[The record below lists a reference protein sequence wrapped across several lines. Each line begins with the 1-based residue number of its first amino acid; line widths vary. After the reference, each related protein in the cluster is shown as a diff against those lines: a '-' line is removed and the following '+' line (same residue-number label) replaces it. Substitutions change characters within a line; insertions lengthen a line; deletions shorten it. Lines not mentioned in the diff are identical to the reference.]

1 MIIDRLTKYA
11 HLISFCKDYG
21 AEQLKYVIL
30 NRLIRY
36 HKIPKE
42 LTSDRDKLFT
52 FKYWQTFISM
62 LEARLRLFTAYHPRT
77 DEQTERINQT
87 LKQYLRHYVNYHQD
101 NWVELL
107 SMIQIAM
114 NSRVSNT
121 TKISPYFAN
130 FGKKPNLFEQKL
142 DHVSA
147 DLVMNR
153 VKRLKDIKDNI
164 QKMQFKFR
172 EYVNKKRKEGPQ
184 LKEKNKVYLLT
195 KNLTTK
201 RFNKKL
207 NHTKVGSFF
216 IKAVKRSVNYE
227 LSLPKNTRIHSIF
240 HINLLK
246 PADFNTFIQ
255 KEFHYENSEEEYTVK
270 KILERKGQNYL
281 IKWKNYSHT
290 DNTWESLKNLTD
302 CQRLLKKF
310 HRNQKIVRK
319 NQRVRQA
326 RFR

>member
-11 HLISFCKDYG
+11 HLIPFCKDYE

-36 HKIPKE
+36 YEILKE

-52 FKYWQTFISM
+52 FKYWKTFVSM
-62 LEARLRLFTAYHPRT
+62 LEVRLRLFTAYHSRT
-77 DEQTERINQT
+77 DEQTKRINQT
-87 LKQYLRHYVNYHQD
+87 LKQYLRHYVNYYQD
-101 NWVELL
+101 NWIELL
-107 SMIQIAM
+107 SMTQIAM
-114 NSRVSNT
+114 NSKISNT
-121 TKISPYFAN
+121 TKISSYFAN
-130 FGKKPNLFEQKL
+130 YGRESNLFEKEL
-142 DHVSA
+142 KHVSA
-147 DLVMNR
+147 DSAMNR
-153 VKRLKDIKDNI
+153 VKKLKNIRKNI
-164 QKMQFKFR
+164 QKMHLKSER
-172 EYVNKKRKEGPQ
+172 YVNKKRKKGPQ
-184 LKEKNKVYLLT
+184 LKEKNKIYLLT

-207 NHTKVGSFF
+207 NYTKIESFF

-227 LSLPKNTRIHSIF
+227 LSLPENTRIHSIF

-246 PADFNTFIQ
+246 PADLSTFIQ
-255 KEFHYENSEEEYTVK
+255 KKFHYENSEEEYTVK
-270 KILERKGQNYL
+270 KILERKSQSYL

-290 DNTWESLKNLTD
+290 DNTWESLKNLAD

-310 HRNQKIVRK
+310 HRNQKIVKK

-326 RFR
+326 RFG